1 MRLIILLSVF
11 LCAYFYSGAQ
21 VTNKDYDSVLAK
33 RLNGN
38 DNGMKRYYLVMLKS
52 GPVVITEKAQRDSI
66 FSGHMNNIQSLAS
79 QNKLVVAGPLG
90 KNDKE
95 YRGIFILNTDSK
107 EEAEKMVETDP
118 AVQAKVF
125 VAEYYPWFGS
135 AALQET
141 LEIHKKI
148 TKSEFSITLPKQEC
162 PPYRGHSHTIVYII
176 YCLLFTWP
184 LGNVIVP
191 SGDTLLPSGSF
202 LSCG

>member
-1 MRLIILLSVF
+1 MRLVVMLFVLLF
-11 LCAYFYSGAQ
+11 AYFKLEAQ
-21 VTNKDYDSVLAK
+21 VTNKDYDSLLAK
-33 RLNGN
+33 KLKGN
-38 DNGMKRYYLVMLKS
+38 DNGMKRYYLVILKT
-52 GPVVITEKAQRDSI
+52 GTVTIAEKAKRDSV
-66 FSGHMNNIQSLAS
+66 FAGHMKNIQLLAS

-107 EEAEKMVETDP
+107 EEAEKMVDTDP

-148 TKSEFSITLPKQEC
+148 TK
-162 PPYRGHSHTIVYII
+162 
-176 YCLLFTWP
+176 
-184 LGNVIVP
+184 N
-191 SGDTLLPSGSF
+191 
-202 LSCG
+202 

>member
-1 MRLIILLSVF
+1 MRLVVMLSVLF
-11 LCAYFYSGAQ
+11 FTYFESDAQ
-21 VTNKDYDSVLAK
+21 VTNKEYDSLLAK
-33 RLNGN
+33 KLNAN
-38 DNGMKRYYLVMLKS
+38 DNGMKRYYLVILKS
-52 GPVVITEKAQRDSI
+52 GSVTITEKSKRDSV
-66 FSGHMNNIQSLAS
+66 FAGHMKNIQLLAS

-107 EEAEKMVETDP
+107 EEAKKMVETDP

-148 TKSEFSITLPKQEC
+148 SK
-162 PPYRGHSHTIVYII
+162 
-176 YCLLFTWP
+176 
-184 LGNVIVP
+184 N
-191 SGDTLLPSGSF
+191 
-202 LSCG
+202 

>member
-1 MRLIILLSVF
+1 MKLVALFAILLF
-11 LCAYFYSGAQ
+11 AGAHTNAQ
-21 VTNKDYDSVLAK
+21 TNKNYDSVLAK
-33 RLNGN
+33 KLNAN
-38 DNGMKRYYLVMLKS
+38 DNGMKRYFLVILKT
-52 GPVVITEKAQRDSI
+52 GPAVIAEKDTRDSL
-66 FSGHMNNIQSLAS
+66 FRGHIKNIELLAA

-95 YRGIFILNTDSK
+95 YRGIFILNTDNK

-148 TKSEFSITLPKQEC
+148 TK
-162 PPYRGHSHTIVYII
+162 
-176 YCLLFTWP
+176 
-184 LGNVIVP
+184 N
-191 SGDTLLPSGSF
+191 
-202 LSCG
+202 